1 MSEAAKIAADESKPW
16 SERIRAEAEIL
27 ERQKGVS
34 KEKRRLYELNRQW
47 KEIADIFD
55 SFDYLLREK
64 LEQADHILARI
75 DYEGACF
82 NVAPHI
88 RRQYVLDR
96 LIQMIGEI
104 ADKREGKQNAL

>member
-1 MSEAAKIAADESKPW
+1 
-16 SERIRAEAEIL
+16 L
-27 ERQKGVS
+27 TRQ
-34 KEKRRLYELNRQW
+34 R
-47 KEIADIFD
+47 KEIAEIFD
-55 SFDYLLREK
+55 SFDYMLREK

-88 RRQYVLDR
+88 RREYVLDR
-96 LIQMIGEI
+96 LIQMIEEI

>member
-1 MSEAAKIAADESKPW
+1 MSAAERIASDESKPW
-16 SERIRAEAEIL
+16 IERIRAEAELI
-27 ERQKGVS
+27 EQQKGIS
-34 KEKRRLYELNRQW
+34 KEKRRIYELTRQR

-55 SFDYLLREK
+55 SFDYMLREK

-75 DYEGACF
+75 DYEAACF

-88 RRQYVLDR
+88 RREYVFNR

-104 ADKREGKQNAL
+104 ADKREGKRNAL